1 MYGSLSRS
9 RGDDRIFIIYCGHAL
24 VLIVGLSWA
33 GPAVCVETCDPASLW
48 LSIVI
53 IAHCDSF
60 QACTTLF
67 FSVCVFCFL
76 TSLSFQGP
84 RMFTQSCSPSGSASA
99 APLYKTLSRVL
110 RSGWE
115 EGRLWFFV
123 CSLDRNWA
131 IRALTSVLT
140 YCFESHRSCG
150 LLLYTYMAFRLAG
163 TGWARVSDIMN

>member
-1 MYGSLSRS
+1 MCRGQRGELYKCIDLCIVSISYQVGVAVVLVSGRPAPAQISSLAKRVSS
-9 RGDDRIFIIYCGHAL
+9 VCTWPAVQGCFIFSFMSNGFLTCTVLCPGREETIGFLSYIVASAL

-99 APLYKTLSRVL
+99 APL
-110 RSGWE
+110 
-115 EGRLWFFV
+115 
-123 CSLDRNWA
+123 
-131 IRALTSVLT
+131 
-140 YCFESHRSCG
+140 
-150 LLLYTYMAFRLAG
+150 
-163 TGWARVSDIMN
+163 